1 MSTVI
6 DVADALTRSL
16 NDGEFSLPFTAER
29 LLLPEFELGDMDNL
43 HVTVVPKSIRTSSL
57 GRGQMQRDVE
67 IDVAVQRRYREAVPE
82 EIDPLMVLVDEIAEA
97 YPGKRLET
105 YPLASCLKVTNDP
118 IYAPEHMQEYRQ
130 FTSLLTFLF
139 RIAR

>member
-6 DVADALTRSL
+6 EVADALTRSL
-16 NDGEFSLPFTAER
+16 NDREFSIPFTAER
-29 LLLPEFELGDMDNL
+29 LLLPEFELGDMDTL
-43 HVTVVPKSIRTSSL
+43 HVTVVPKSIKMTSL

-67 IDVAVQRRYREAVPE
+67 IDVAVQMRYREATPE
-82 EIDPLMVLVDEIAEA
+82 EIDPLMELVDEIAEA
-97 YPGKRLET
+97 YPGRRLET
-105 YPLASCLKVTNDP
+105 MPLASCLRVENDP

-130 FTSLLTFLF
+130 FTSLLTFVF

>member
-6 DVADALTRSL
+6 EVADALTRSL
-16 NDGEFSLPFTAER
+16 NDREFSIPFTAER
-29 LLLPEFELGDMDNL
+29 LLLPEFELGDMDTL
-43 HVTVVPKSIRTSSL
+43 HVTVVPKSIKMTSL

-67 IDVAVQRRYREAVPE
+67 IDVAVQMRYKEATSE
-82 EIDPLMVLVDEIAEA
+82 EIDPLMELVDEIAEA
-97 YPGKRLET
+97 YPGRRLET
-105 YPLASCLKVTNDP
+105 MPLASCLRVENDP

-130 FTSLLTFLF
+130 FTSLLTFVF

>member
-6 DVADALTRSL
+6 EVADALTRSM
-16 NDGEFSLPFTAER
+16 NDREFSIPFTAER
-29 LLLPEFELGDMDNL
+29 LLLPEFELGDMDTL
-43 HVTVVPKSIRTSSL
+43 HVTVVPKSIKMTSL

-67 IDVAVQRRYREAVPE
+67 IDVAVQMRYREATPE
-82 EIDPLMVLVDEIAEA
+82 EIDPLMELVDEIAEA
-97 YPGKRLET
+97 YPGRRLET
-105 YPLASCLKVTNDP
+105 MPLASCLRVENDP

-130 FTSLLTFLF
+130 FTSLLTFVF